1 MLRDDMG
8 ITVPVIVDDRLKEFN
23 LGDLEGMKFVDAES
37 QYPDQIKAFRYSPE
51 RYDPSTFHGE
61 DFEHM
66 IKRGKSLISDIV
78 KRYPNKDDKV
88 LLVSHGAALCA
99 LIRTLEGYDVADI
112 RKRGGLTN
120 TSLTILDIEN
130 QGKTFNEI
138 AWNETSYLDR
148 KITSRDTI

>member
-1 MLRDDMG
+1 M
-8 ITVPVIVDDRLKEFN
+8 
-23 LGDLEGMKFVDAES
+23 
-37 QYPDQIKAFRYSPE
+37 
-51 RYDPSTFHGE
+51 
-61 DFEHM
+61 
-66 IKRGKSLISDIV
+66 
-78 KRYPNKDDKV
+78 
-88 LLVSHGAALCA
+88 SHGAALCA

-120 TSLTILDIEN
+120 TSLTILDTED